1 MTIQP
6 IILAAGVGKR
16 MRSALPKVLHR
27 VCGRPMIR
35 YVLAAVEEAGLPRP
49 VVVVGRGA
57 EAVRAELGDAADF
70 VEQSEQKGT
79 AHAVM
84 VGLEAVPGAEA
95 VLVLYGDLPLL
106 TASPLRRLV
115 RHHQKTRPGITLLT
129 ADVSDP
135 TGYGRI
141 VRAAGGAV
149 ARIVE
154 EPDTSAEE
162 KSIREINAGTYVF
175 DGSLLREGLRHVQ
188 PTNAQGEYYLTDVVA
203 WSLAQGARVDPLSV
217 DDPAEI
223 LGVNSRRDLAQAE
236 AAMRSRV
243 LSRLMDAGVT
253 IADLQTTYVHADVVV
268 GEDTVILPGS
278 SLEGATR
285 IGRGCV
291 IGPEARLVDAVIADG
306 VMVQASTI
314 EHSTMG
320 EGSRIGPYSHLRP
333 GTHVGRGVEV
343 GNFAEIKNSTIGDGT
358 KIHHKSYIGD
368 ATLGERVNVGA
379 GTVTCNLRDRSG
391 KKWPTV
397 IEDEAFIGSDTMLV
411 APVRIGRGAS
421 TGAGSVVTKDI
432 PAGAVAVGV
441 PARVIRRS
449 EVPR

>member
-16 MRSALPKVLHR
+16 MRSALPKVLHQ

-35 YVLAAVEEAGLPRP
+35 YALAAVVEVGLPRP

-70 VEQSEQKGT
+70 VEQSEQRGT
-79 AHAVM
+79 AHAVT
-84 VGLEAVPGAEA
+84 VGLEAVPDGEA
-95 VLVLYGDLPLL
+95 VLILYGDLPLV
-106 TASPLRRLV
+106 TAATLRRLV
-115 RHHQKTRPGITLLT
+115 AHHEDARPEITLLT
-129 ADVSDP
+129 AHLENP

-154 EPDTSAEE
+154 EPDTSPDE
-162 KSIREINAGTYVF
+162 KEIREINAGTYVF
-175 DGSLLREGLRHVQ
+175 ANSLLREGLRHVQ

-203 WSLAQGARVDPLSV
+203 WALGQGARVDALTV
-217 DDPAEI
+217 NDPAEI

-236 AAMRSRV
+236 ASMRTRI
-243 LSRLMDAGVT
+243 LARLMDGGVT
-253 IADLQTTYVHADVVV
+253 IVDPQTTYVHADVVV
-268 GEDTVILPGS
+268 GEDTVIHPGS
-278 SLEGATR
+278 TLEGATR
-285 IGRGCV
+285 VGRGCT
-291 IGPEARLVDAVIADG
+291 IGPQARVVDSAIAAG
-306 VMVQASTI
+306 VTVQASTI

-333 GTHVGRGVEV
+333 GTHVGRGVEI

-368 ATLGERVNVGA
+368 ATLGERVNIGA

-441 PARVIRRS
+441 PARVIRGK
-449 EVPR
+449 VPR